1 MSTSLVL
8 QGENHPRVSIQPDVS
23 IESQLAGLGQLRDLR
38 TNPNLK
44 GVDINF
50 LLKKTP
56 NQLEEMLINQEID
69 LKTYRQIMKAFEGR
83 DLGKRGKQK

>member
-1 MSTSLVL
+1 L